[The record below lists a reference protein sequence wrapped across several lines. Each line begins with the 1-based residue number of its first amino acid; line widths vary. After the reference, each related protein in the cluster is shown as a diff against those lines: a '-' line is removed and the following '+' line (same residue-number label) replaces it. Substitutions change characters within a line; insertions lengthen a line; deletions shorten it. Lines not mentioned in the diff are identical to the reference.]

1 MKVLHD
7 FHLVDAL
14 FPGNEDLIACDRITL
29 YSTKFA
35 AFIKSPLDIG
45 RRRRVYATPFGRALS
60 KCTLFEDP
68 ATFAH
73 PRTLM
78 PLAVVYDY
86 QFSLTD
92 VSYSSFGPSAN
103 GGLLRWRITDCCA
116 LCLRARDLIWPSHR
130 ANDEFPRS
138 IFLLDFHVTFRCII
152 FVARVARVA

>member
-1 MKVLHD
+1 MIRRIGPFD
-7 FHLVDAL
+7 FVSPKDETSSYDFLTRATRACPFD
-14 FPGNEDLIACDRITL
+14 GNEDLVACDRITL

-45 RRRRVYATPFGRALS
+45 RRRRVMGYATPFGRALS

-68 ATFAH
+68 AVLAH

-92 VSYSSFGPSAN
+92 VSCSSFGPSVN
-103 GGLLRWRITDCCA
+103 GESLWWRIADS
-116 LCLRARDLIWPSHR
+116 RSFDLICRSFGQDSDVR
-130 ANDEFPRS
+130 AS
-138 IFLLDFHVTFRCII
+138 
-152 FVARVARVA
+152 